1 MSTVIEKGADVVVI
15 GLGAGG
21 GIAVLPLA
29 QAGLD
34 VVGLEAGGRYTT
46 KDYPADEIRN
56 DIRNWLGRAKV
67 NNEIPTQRST
77 PGSATTPAIAPS
89 RMMNGV
95 GGTSIH
101 WGAQSWRLMPWN
113 FRERSET
120 IRRYGASAIPAGS
133 TITDWPISYDDLEQY
148 YDKVEYLFGVSGK
161 AGNLKGAIDP
171 RGNVFEGP
179 REREYALPPLR
190 RSGFTEL
197 FADAARRLG
206 WHPFAGPAA
215 IRSQEYDGLG
225 ACVYHGF
232 CTFNGCHVDAKGSTN
247 LSSIPKAE
255 QAGKLKVVEHAR
267 VTEIV
272 VGRDGRTTGVN
283 YLKGGALHFQP
294 AKAVLVAGY
303 TYENTRLL
311 LLSRSAAY
319 PNGLS
324 NNHGQVGKHYLAHT
338 RAGANGVIP
347 GRKLN
352 RFSGTAGQ
360 WTAVDDWDSDFFD
373 HTGLGFIGGGTM
385 SATMEAKPIG
395 AARTTP
401 PSLPRW
407 GSAWKAWL
415 KENAI
420 SVASTATQI
429 NTTPYDSNFL
439 DLDPTTTDPDGIP
452 VVRVTNELKPM
463 ERAAAQFVAEKC
475 RQWLVEAGA
484 TETWLVAPS
493 ALSIQTHAFGGTR
506 MGEDANASV
515 TDRWC
520 FSHEVPNLGVLG
532 ASNFPTSG
540 GRNPTET
547 VMALAWRTADHLVES
562 WSDRTG

>member
-1 MSTVIEKGADVVVI
+1 VATIEQGTDVVVI
-15 GLGAGG
+15 GLGASGG
-21 GIAVLPLA
+21 TAVLPLA
-29 QAGLD
+29 EAGLE
-34 VVGLEAGGRYTT
+34 VVGLEAGGRYTV

-67 NNEIPTQRST
+67 NAEVPTQRTT
-77 PGSATTPAIAPS
+77 PSSPTTPAIGSS

-101 WGAQSWRLMPWN
+101 WTAQSWRLMPWN
-113 FRERSET
+113 FEERSET
-120 IRRYGASAIPAGS
+120 IRRYGAAKIPAGS
-133 TITDWPISYDDLEQY
+133 TLADWPISYDELEPY
-148 YDKVEYLFGVSGK
+148 YERVEYLHGVSGK
-161 AGNLKGAIDP
+161 AGNIRGTIDP

-179 REREYALPPLR
+179 REKEYPLHPLR
-190 RSGFTEL
+190 RTGFTEL
-197 FADAARRLG
+197 MADAARRRG

-215 IRSQEYDGLG
+215 IRSEKYDGLG

-232 CTFNGCHVDAKGSTN
+232 CTWGGCHVDAKASTN
-247 LSSIPKAE
+247 ISSIPKAE
-255 QAGKLKVVEHAR
+255 KAGKLKVVEHAR

-272 VGRDGRTTGVN
+272 VDGDGRVTGVK
-283 YLKGGALHFQP
+283 YLKGNAEHFQP
-294 AKAVLVAGY
+294 AKAVLLAGY
-303 TYENTRLL
+303 TYENVRLL
-311 LLSRSAAY
+311 LLSKSTPF
-319 PNGLS
+319 PNGLG
-324 NNHGQVGKHYLAHT
+324 NNHGQVGRHFLAHT
-338 RAGANGVIP
+338 RAGANGVIA

-352 RFSGTAGQ
+352 RYSGTGSQ
-360 WTAVDDWDSDFFD
+360 WTAVDDFDSDFFD
-373 HTGLGFIGGGTM
+373 HSGLAFIGGGTM

-401 PSLPRW
+401 PALPRW
-407 GSAWKAWL
+407 GSAWKSWL

-429 NTTPYDSNFL
+429 NTTSYESNFV
-439 DLDPTTTDPDGIP
+439 DLDPTTKDPDGIP
-452 VVRVTNELKPM
+452 VARVTYELQPM

-475 RQWLVEAGA
+475 REWLVEAGA
-484 TETWLVAPS
+484 TETWLVAPN
-493 ALSIQTHAFGGTR
+493 AAAIQTHAYGGTR
-506 MGEDANASV
+506 MGDDADENV
-515 TDRWC
+515 TDEWC

-562 WSDRTG
+562 WSAHTG

>member
-1 MSTVIEKGADVVVI
+1 MPITEKGTDVVVI
-15 GLGAGG
+15 GLGASGG
-21 GIAVLPLA
+21 TAVLPLA
-29 QAGLD
+29 LAGLEI
-34 VVGLEAGGRYTT
+34 VGLEAGGSYTV

-67 NNEIPTQRST
+67 NAEVPTQRTT
-77 PGSATTPAIAPS
+77 PSSPTTPAIGFS

-101 WGAQSWRLMPWN
+101 WAAQSWRLMPWN
-113 FRERSET
+113 FEERSET
-120 IRRYGASAIPAGS
+120 IRRYGASKIPAGS
-133 TITDWPISYDDLEQY
+133 TLADWPISYDELEPY
-148 YDKVEYLFGVSGK
+148 YERVEYLHGVSGK
-161 AGNLKGAIDP
+161 AGNLRGTIDP

-179 REREYALPPLR
+179 RQKEYPLAPLR
-190 RSGFTEL
+190 RTGFTEL
-197 FADAARRLG
+197 MAAAASRLG

-215 IRSQEYDGLG
+215 IRSAEYDGLG

-232 CTFNGCHVDAKGSTN
+232 CTWGGCHVHAKASTN
-247 LSSIPKAE
+247 ISSIPKA
-255 QAGKLKVVEHAR
+255 QKAGKLKIVEHAR

-272 VGRDGRTTGVN
+272 VGSDGRVTGVK
-283 YLKGGALHFQP
+283 YLKGSAEHFQP
-294 AKAVLVAGY
+294 AKAVLLAGY

-311 LLSRSAAY
+311 LLSKSAAY
-319 PNGLS
+319 PNGLG
-324 NNHGQVGKHYLAHT
+324 NNHGQVGKHFLAHT

-352 RFSGTAGQ
+352 RFSGTASQ

-373 HTGLGFIGGGTM
+373 HSGLAFIGGGTM

-407 GSAWKAWL
+407 GSAWKSWL

-429 NTTPYDSNFL
+429 NTTSYESNFV
-439 DLDPTTTDPDGIP
+439 DLDPTTKDPDGIP
-452 VVRVTNELKPM
+452 VARVTYELKPM

-475 RQWLVEAGA
+475 RQWLVESGA
-484 TETWLVAPS
+484 TETWLVAPN
-493 ALSIQTHAFGGTR
+493 AAAIQTHAYGGTR
-506 MGEDANASV
+506 MGDDADESV
-515 TDRWC
+515 TDKWC

-562 WSDRTG
+562 WSARTG

>member
-1 MSTVIEKGADVVVI
+1 MPITEKGTDVVVI
-15 GLGAGG
+15 GLGASGG
-21 GIAVLPLA
+21 TAVLPLA
-29 QAGLD
+29 LAGLEI
-34 VVGLEAGGRYTT
+34 VGLEAGGSYTV

-67 NNEIPTQRST
+67 NAEVPTQRTT
-77 PGSATTPAIAPS
+77 PSSPTTPAIGFS

-101 WGAQSWRLMPWN
+101 WAAQSWRLMPWN
-113 FRERSET
+113 FEERSET
-120 IRRYGASAIPAGS
+120 IRRYGASKIPAGS
-133 TITDWPISYDDLEQY
+133 TLADWPISYDELEPY
-148 YDKVEYLFGVSGK
+148 YERVEYLHGVSGK
-161 AGNLKGAIDP
+161 AGNLRGTIDP

-179 REREYALPPLR
+179 RQKEYPLAPLR
-190 RSGFTEL
+190 RTGFTEL
-197 FADAARRLG
+197 MAAAASRLG

-215 IRSQEYDGLG
+215 IRSAEYDGLG

-232 CTFNGCHVDAKGSTN
+232 CTWGGCHVHAKASTN
-247 LSSIPKAE
+247 ISSIPKA
-255 QAGKLKVVEHAR
+255 QKAGKLKIVEHAR

-272 VGRDGRTTGVN
+272 VGSDGRVTGVK
-283 YLKGGALHFQP
+283 YLKGSAEHFQP
-294 AKAVLVAGY
+294 AKAVLLAGY

-311 LLSRSAAY
+311 LLSKSAAY
-319 PNGLS
+319 PNGLG
-324 NNHGQVGKHYLAHT
+324 NNHGQVGKHFLAHT

-352 RFSGTAGQ
+352 RFSGTASQ

-373 HTGLGFIGGGTM
+373 HSGLAFIGGGTM

-401 PSLPRW
+401 PALPRW
-407 GSAWKAWL
+407 GSAWKSWL

-429 NTTPYDSNFL
+429 NTTSYESNFV
-439 DLDPTTTDPDGIP
+439 DLDPTTKDPDGIP
-452 VVRVTNELKPM
+452 VARVTYELKPM

-475 RQWLVEAGA
+475 RQWLVESGA
-484 TETWLVAPS
+484 TETWLVAPN
-493 ALSIQTHAFGGTR
+493 AAAIQTHAYGGTR
-506 MGEDANASV
+506 MGDDADESV
-515 TDRWC
+515 TDKWC

-562 WSDRTG
+562 WSARTG

>member
-1 MSTVIEKGADVVVI
+1 MITEQPVDVVVV
-15 GLGAGG
+15 GLGAAGG
-21 GIAVLPLA
+21 TAVLPLA
-29 QAGLD
+29 EAGLD
-34 VVGLEAGGRYTT
+34 IVGLEAGGRYTV

-67 NNEIPTQRST
+67 NSEIPTERRT
-77 PGSATTPAIAPS
+77 PTSPTTPAVGAS

-101 WGAQSWRLMPWN
+101 WTCQSWRLMPWN
-113 FRERSET
+113 FAERSET
-120 IRRYGASAIPAGS
+120 IRRYGAGAIPPGS
-133 TITDWPISYDDLEQY
+133 TLTDWPLGYEELEPY
-148 YDKVEYLFGVSGK
+148 YDRVEYLHGVSGK
-161 AGNLKGAIDP
+161 AGNIRGAIDP

-190 RSGFTEL
+190 RTGYTEL
-197 FADAARRLG
+197 MADAARRLG

-232 CTFNGCHVDAKGSTN
+232 CTWGGCHVNAKASTN

-255 QAGKLKVVEHAR
+255 KAGKLKVVEHAR
-267 VTEIV
+267 ATEIT
-272 VGRDGRTTGVN
+272 VGRDGRVDGVR
-283 YLKGGALHFQP
+283 YLKGGREHFQP

-303 TYENTRLL
+303 TYENVRLL
-311 LLSRSAAY
+311 LLSTSAAY
-319 PNGLS
+319 PHGLS
-324 NNHGQVGKHYLAHT
+324 NNHGQVGRHFLAHT

-347 GRKLN
+347 DRRLN
-352 RFSGTAGQ
+352 RFSGTASQ
-360 WTAVDDWDSDFFD
+360 WTAVDDFDSDFFD
-373 HTGLGFIGGGTM
+373 HSGLGFIGGGTM

-429 NTTPYDSNFL
+429 NTTPYESNFV
-439 DLDPTTTDPDGIP
+439 DLDPSTRDPDGIP
-452 VVRVTNELKPM
+452 VARVTYELKPM
-463 ERAAAQFVAEKC
+463 ERAAAAFVAERC
-475 RQWLVEAGA
+475 REWLVEAGA
-484 TETWLVAPS
+484 AETWLVPPNA
-493 ALSIQTHAFGGTR
+493 AAIQTHAYGGTR
-506 MGEDANASV
+506 MGDDADANV

-520 FSHEVPNLGVLG
+520 FSHEAPNLAVLG

-562 WSDRTG
+562 WGDRVG